1 MKRTFELNGK
11 TYEMIINENDITKE
25 NSPIF
30 LGLQMGFNNYGE
42 EVMMDVYTKEKIK
55 HLHVYVYFH
64 NLTDDTYSQI
74 YRDIQGK
81 TIKKF
86 IKEAI
91 KTDDIVEYLNITE
104 KELIRR
110 SGQFYSSYFNEAE

>member
-42 EVMMDVYTKEKIK
+42 EVMMDVYTDKIK

-110 SGQFYSSYFNEAE
+110 SGQFYSSHFNEVE

>member
-55 HLHVYVYFH
+55 HLQVYVYFH
-64 NLTDDTYSQI
+64 NLNDDTYSQI

-110 SGQFYSSYFNEAE
+110 SGQFYSSHFNEAE

>member
-11 TYEMIINENDITKE
+11 TYEMIIIENNITKE

-30 LGLQMGFNNYGE
+30 LGMRMGFDNYGN

-55 HLHVYVYFH
+55 HLCVFVYFH

-74 YRDIQGK
+74 YRYIQGK

-104 KELIRR
+104 KEIIRR
-110 SGQFYSSYFNEAE
+110 SGQFYSRYFNEAE